1 MDRKLIIGGIISLS
15 IVMIGLI
22 IMASIPTVPAKT
34 PVPTQSFVLP
44 VSSTPISTMPT
55 SPSASTPTVLSAPVS
70 TGSVEVIPSGCTKC
84 STGLYACSADK
95 IVALG
100 QWFNNQASLI
110 STYRLPAYDP
120 ATPNIMI
127 DGVGYYFRR
136 AGGCV

>member
-44 VSSTPISTMPT
+44 ASSTPISTMP
-55 SPSASTPTVLSAPVS
+55 SASAPTVLSAPVS
-70 TGSVEVIPSGCTKC
+70 TEPVEVIPSGCTKC

-95 IVALG
+95 IVAPG
-100 QWFNNQASLI
+100 QWFNNQASQI

-120 ATPNIMI
+120 ATPNITI
-127 DGVGYYFRR
+127 DGVGYYFRQ
-136 AGGCV
+136 AGGC